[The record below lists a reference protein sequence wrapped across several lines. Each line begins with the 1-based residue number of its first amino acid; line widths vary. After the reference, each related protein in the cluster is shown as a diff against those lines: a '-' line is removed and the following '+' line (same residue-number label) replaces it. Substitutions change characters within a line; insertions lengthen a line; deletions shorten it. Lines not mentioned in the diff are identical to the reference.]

1 MDCVWN
7 SQSPESRAPPRLSSR
22 AVSRME
28 LPRTEMASPWRG
40 AGGAAGHQ
48 GDGVHSRQLG
58 GHVGAD
64 KAGQSHLG
72 HMWGHPRSL
81 EVRKVSQEPGEVSAG
96 VGW

>member
-1 MDCVWN
+1 M
-7 SQSPESRAPPRLSSR
+7 
-22 AVSRME
+22 
-28 LPRTEMASPWRG
+28 
-40 AGGAAGHQ
+40 
-48 GDGVHSRQLG
+48 HSRQLG